1 MGKCVLQIITKSTN
15 RDTKLELY
23 FAVVDLDKA
32 TEYPENFVCIL
43 PKLTP
48 NNKDKNAFR
57 STFGDQS
64 VPLAKNLLTKALRT
78 EHEPAIKAEIE
89 QRLKALKPKPNT
101 RRQARASVHR
111 FGRNALASP
120 QRLESLDKSDELWGK
135 QYAFD
140 WQKQM

>member
-1 MGKCVLQIITKSTN
+1 
-15 RDTKLELY
+15 
-23 FAVVDLDKA
+23 
-32 TEYPENFVCIL
+32 
-43 PKLTP
+43 
-48 NNKDKNAFR
+48 
-57 STFGDQS
+57 
-64 VPLAKNLLTKALRT
+64 LTKALRA

-101 RRQARASVHR
+101 RRQARTYVYRS
-111 FGRNALASP
+111 GRNALASL